1 MDFMKRT
8 GKIAQPYFFQMRD
21 ESTFASLE
29 FGMSGIWT
37 TSQ

>member
-21 ESTFASLE
+21 ESTFA
-29 FGMSGIWT
+29 FAGISDNW
-37 TSQ
+37 